1 MAETE
6 GKEQFKVVQELMHE
20 MVAMWQRVK
29 DLEATDRENRQEI
42 DALRTSEARFRCV
55 VEKLPLRFF
64 FKDSGL
70 NYVLCSDAYAL
81 DWEMKAVELSGKS
94 DRDLFSLDV
103 VDKLADVEYEV
114 IRTGKMEVAE
124 EDRLVAGREITVL
137 AIRKPIIDHAGNTL
151 GLLGVLWDI
160 TEDKQQ
166 KAIQQ
171 RRIYELEGALS
182 ERVGQVESL
191 RNELETLSMEKR
203 QKEEEFSRLRSDLE
217 AEITTRKEEFR
228 NTSAEF
234 RQKEEEFIRLRT
246 ELETERTALKEEIR
260 SAATESNEKEEV
272 FNRLREELETDVR
285 ARREEIHRLR
295 NELQK
300 EMFER
305 GQALEA
311 LRRSVA
317 HSQELLDTV
326 QKVAGA

>member
-246 ELETERTALKEEIR
+246 ELETERTALKEELR
-260 SAATESNEKEEV
+260 SATTESKEKEEV